1 MPFAVFRRH
10 QRKLLAI
17 FAILAMFGFVL
28 ADSLPRLLSG
38 GYMGSSGDP
47 VVVTLYGKSV
57 HASDINAMAAERN
70 RANRFLAEL
79 SAILYGAAGQMD
91 SAFEQ
96 LDRALAVRDPSL
108 VYLAVGPQW
117 DSLRGDPRFD
127 DRLKQMDLPR
137 AG

>member
-1 MPFAVFRRH
+1 MHSIYAASGQKGLTAYMLKQMP
-10 QRKLLAI
+10 QGDGGAI
-17 FAILAMFGFVL
+17 FVQR
-28 ADSLPRLLSG
+28 S
-38 GYMGSSGDP
+38 
-47 VVVTLYGKSV
+47 
-57 HASDINAMAAERN
+57 
-70 RANRFLAEL
+70 
-79 SAILYGAAGQMD
+79 ILYGAAGQMD